1 MKLIDGLSNKKFEM
15 AAMAR
20 LFKMSELEKKSKD
33 QLVGT
38 YSSFLILFQVL
49 LPS

>member
-1 MKLIDGLSNKKFEM
+1 MKLIDGLSNEKFEMAAM

-20 LFKMSELEKKSKD
+20 LFKMSELEKKSKA

-38 YSSFLILFQVL
+38 YSNFF
-49 LPS
+49 